1 MTPNEIDLVKKIR
14 AGFVAQG
21 GPSFD
26 PERAALT
33 PMIGGCMYRS
43 PGGSKCA
50 VGLLID
56 DAYYSPD
63 LEGKFVE
70 SNAVRQAVGLSIG
83 RSLTEQEIY
92 TLAKLQEQHDY
103 YAEEPDFL
111 DKMLNYID
119 DMLGHA
125 E

>member
-1 MTPNEIDLVKKIR
+1 MTRNEIKLVKKIR

-26 PERAALT
+26 PKRART
-33 PMIGGCMYRS
+33 SKTGGCMYRS

-56 DAYYSPD
+56 DAYYSPR
-63 LEGKFVE
+63 LEGKSLGSDVVLE
-70 SNAVRQAVGLSIG
+70 AIRCSIG
-83 RSLTEQEIY
+83 RSLTEQEAYI
-92 TLAKLQEQHDY
+92 LLLLQEQHDY
-103 YAEEPDFL
+103 NAEEPDFL
-111 DKMLNYID
+111 DKMLNFID

>member
-1 MTPNEIDLVKKIR
+1 VTPNEIDLVKKIR
-14 AGFVAQG
+14 DGFVAQG

-26 PERAALT
+26 PERALT
-33 PMIGGCMYRS
+33 SKTGGCMYRG

-63 LEGKFVE
+63 LEGKAMENSLVLE
-70 SNAVRQAVGLSIG
+70 AIERSVG

-103 YAEEPDFL
+103 NAEEPDFL
-111 DKMLNYID
+111 DKMLDYID
-119 DMLGHA
+119 DMLDHA
-125 E
+125 

>member
-1 MTPNEIDLVKKIR
+1 VTPNEIDLVKKIR

-26 PERAALT
+26 PERALT

-56 DAYYSPD
+56 DAHYSPD
-63 LEGKFVE
+63 LEGKALENSLVLD
-70 SNAVRQAVGLSIG
+70 AVGLSIG

-119 DMLGHA
+119 DMLDHA

>member
-1 MTPNEIDLVKKIR
+1 VTPNEIDLVKKIR

-26 PERAALT
+26 FARAVT
-33 PMIGGCMYRS
+33 NKTGGCMYRS

-56 DAYYSPD
+56 DAHYSPD
-63 LEGKFVE
+63 LEGKALENSFVLD
-70 SNAVRQAVGLSIG
+70 AVGLSIG

-119 DMLGHA
+119 DMLDHA
-125 E
+125 